1 MFALVWGRL
10 AKGSNGKLS
19 DTITRTPR
27 VKLDDEFVIV
37 VSNGTC
43 ECGWGW
49 GVTKQLRLTAT
60 NAELGFGFGCVVV
73 VVVVIDV
80 NLNVIC

>member
-27 VKLDDEFVIV
+27 VKLTMSLLLWFLMEL
-37 VSNGTC
+37 VSA
-43 ECGWGW
+43 GW
-49 GVTKQLRLTAT
+49 GVGWQS
-60 NAELGFGFGCVVV
+60 N
-73 VVVVIDV
+73 
-80 NLNVIC
+80 

>member
-1 MFALVWGRL
+1 MFALVWVRL

-27 VKLDDEFVIV
+27 VKLTMSLLLWFLMEL
-37 VSNGTC
+37 VSAG
-43 ECGWGW
+43 GGG
-49 GVTKQLRLTAT
+49 GVAKQLRLTAT

-73 VVVVIDV
+73 VIDV
-80 NLNVIC
+80 NLIVIY